1 MQDST
6 GYFIVGCII
15 LLFIVGTGSLIID
28 TLLNKPMDIS
38 PPNLEPEYASTKAG
52 ASYTVT
58 FLEEGDDLSIL

>member
-1 MQDST
+1 MQDSA

-15 LLFIVGTGSLIID
+15 LLFTVGTGSLIID

-38 PPNLEPEYASTKAG
+38 PPNLEPEYTSTKAE

-58 FLEEGDDLSIL
+58 FLEEGDELSIL